1 MGKPKKNKKAE
12 IRARR
17 KARKTNERISELK
30 RREKMIK
37 SYLKVIAENAG
48 TLQKLADEEAKES
61 NSDLVVESDDLLEN
75 QNTQSPSE

>member
-1 MGKPKKNKKAE
+1 
-12 IRARR
+12 
-17 KARKTNERISELK
+17 
-30 RREKMIK
+30 MIK